1 MVILLPL
8 DCSLDNLSNF
18 AKLEII
24 FFDLPMLQVYKRMQ
38 KMREKYV
45 DTLAK
50 LYEYA
55 TTVYSKK
62 QYTQWYDTKEGG
74 YTYASLK
81 DKSDALSKTLTQ
93 YGIGAGDKVAILS
106 QSMPN
111 WSVAFFSLA
120 PFGRI
125 VIPILPD
132 SSQNEVTNIIN
143 HSETKAIF
151 VSQKLA
157 GKVSQEVK
165 DKMVLVIDMDTLE
178 IVKADDEH
186 FTCDGKTS
194 VPTPEDIATIIYTS
208 GTTGSAKGVVLSH
221 RNLSSNVI
229 TCYHSCKRTSKDR
242 WLSVLPMAHTLEMTL
257 SMLYPM
263 YCGATVY
270 YLPKPPVATL
280 LLKALKI
287 VKPTTMLTVPMI
299 IEKVYKGSVL
309 PTIKNSRTLT
319 WMNEHMNGLMCRI
332 IGMKLKATFG
342 GHISFYGIGGAKLDP
357 EVEKFL
363 LKAKFPYA
371 IGYGLTE
378 TSPLLGYSMHG
389 WRSVGSFGYPV
400 YNVKLKLHNV
410 DPATGEGEVVAQGP
424 NVMLGYYKD
433 PVRTKSVFT
442 EDGWFRTSDIAVQDE
457 KGRFYIK
464 GRNNNMILGPSGENI
479 YPEEIE
485 NVVNNVEGV
494 SESII
499 VERNGRLVALVQPSE
514 DFIKWD
520 NESED
525 KLYEKLDNWK
535 EKILNFTN
543 KNVNKS
549 SQVSS
554 VEVMKEPFEKTAT
567 QKIRR
572 FKYKESAPTVE
583 EKNKQEKK

>member
-1 MVILLPL
+1 
-8 DCSLDNLSNF
+8 
-18 AKLEII
+18 
-24 FFDLPMLQVYKRMQ
+24 
-38 KMREKYV
+38 MREKYV

-74 YTYASLK
+74 YTYNSFK
-81 DKSDALSKTLTQ
+81 GKCDSLSKKLTQ

-111 WSVAFFSLA
+111 WSVAFFSIV

-125 VIPILPD
+125 AIPILPD
-132 SSQNEVTNIIN
+132 SSVNEVTNILE
-143 HSETKAIF
+143 HSESKVIF

-157 GKVSQEVK
+157 SKVSKECR
-165 DKMVLVIDMDTLE
+165 DRMTLVIDIDTFEVLQS
-178 IVKADDEH
+178 DDEK
-186 FTCDGKTS
+186 FTCDGRTS
-194 VPTPEDIATIIYTS
+194 IPTPDDIATIIYTS

-221 RNLSSNVI
+221 RNLASNVI
-229 TCYHSCKRTSKDR
+229 TCYHSCKRTEKDR

-257 SMLYPM
+257 CMLYPM

-270 YLPKPPVATL
+270 YLPKPPVASL
-280 LLKALKI
+280 LMKALKM
-287 VKPTTMLTVPMI
+287 VKPTTMLTVPLI

-309 PTIKNSRTLT
+309 PTIQKSRTLT
-319 WMNEHMNGLMCRI
+319 WMNKNMNGLMCRI

-342 GHISFYGIGGAKLDP
+342 GHMSFYGIGGAKLDP
-357 EVEKFL
+357 EVESFL

-378 TSPLLGYSMHG
+378 TSPLLGYSMHN
-389 WRSVGSFGYPV
+389 WRTVGSFGYPV

-410 DPATGEGEVVAQGP
+410 NPETGEGEIIAKGP

-433 PVRTKSVFT
+433 PARTKGVFT

-457 KGRFYIK
+457 KGRFSIK

-485 NVVNNVEGV
+485 NVINNVEGV
-494 SESII
+494 SESIV
-499 VERNGRLVALVQPSE
+499 VERDGKLVALVQPDE
-514 DFIKWD
+514 NYIQWD
-520 NESED
+520 KESED
-525 KLYEKLDNWK
+525 KLYEKLDAWK
-535 EKILNFTN
+535 AKLLKITN
-543 KNVNKS
+543 KNVSKA

-583 EKNKQEKK
+583 EEQKSK

>member
-1 MVILLPL
+1 
-8 DCSLDNLSNF
+8 
-18 AKLEII
+18 
-24 FFDLPMLQVYKRMQ
+24 MQ
-38 KMREKYV
+38 RMREKYV

-74 YTYASLK
+74 YTYSSFKAKCDS
-81 DKSDALSKTLTQ
+81 LSKKLTQ

-111 WSVAFFSLA
+111 WSVAFFSIV

-125 VIPILPD
+125 AIPILPD
-132 SSQNEVTNIIN
+132 SSENEVTNILE
-143 HSETKAIF
+143 HSESKVIF

-157 GKVSQEVK
+157 GKVSKECR
-165 DKMVLVIDMDTLE
+165 DRMTLVIDMDTFDV
-178 IVKADDEH
+178 IQADETK
-186 FTCDGKTS
+186 FTCDGRAAI
-194 VPTPEDIATIIYTS
+194 PTPEDIATIIYTS

-221 RNLSSNVI
+221 RNLSANVI
-229 TCYHSCKRTSKDR
+229 TCYHACKRTDKDR

-270 YLPKPPVATL
+270 YLPKPPVASL
-280 LLKALKI
+280 LMKALKI
-287 VKPTTMLTVPMI
+287 VKPTTMLTVPLI

-309 PTIKNSRTLT
+309 PTIKKSRTLT
-319 WMNEHMNGLMCRI
+319 WMNEHMHGLMCRI
-332 IGMKLKATFG
+332 IGMKLKKTFG

-363 LKAKFPYA
+363 LDAKFPYA

-378 TSPLLGYSMHG
+378 TSPLLGYAMHG
-389 WRSVGSFGYPV
+389 WRAVGSFGYPV
-400 YNVKLKLHNV
+400 YNVRLKLHNV
-410 DPATGEGEVVAQGP
+410 NPETGEGEIVAKGP

-442 EDGWFRTSDIAVQDE
+442 EDGWFRTSDIAVKDE
-457 KGRFYIK
+457 KGRYFIK
-464 GRNNNMILGPSGENI
+464 GRNSNMILGPSGENI

-485 NVVNNVEGV
+485 NVINNVEGV
-494 SESII
+494 SESIV
-499 VERNGRLVALVQPSE
+499 VERDGKLVALVQPQE
-514 DFIKWD
+514 NFIEWD
-520 NESED
+520 KDSED
-525 KLYEKLDNWK
+525 KLYEKLDAWK
-535 EKILNFTN
+535 AKLLKVTN
-543 KNVNKS
+543 KNVSKA

-583 EKNKQEKK
+583 SEKKSEENK

>member
-1 MVILLPL
+1 MIQL
-8 DCSLDNLSNF
+8 
-18 AKLEII
+18 
-24 FFDLPMLQVYKRMQ
+24 YKRMQ
-38 KMREKYV
+38 RMREKYV

-74 YTYASLK
+74 YTYSSFKAKCDS
-81 DKSDALSKTLTQ
+81 LSKKLTQ

-111 WSVAFFSLA
+111 WSVAFFSIV

-125 VIPILPD
+125 AIPILPD
-132 SSQNEVTNIIN
+132 SSENEVTNILE
-143 HSETKAIF
+143 HSESKVIF

-157 GKVSQEVK
+157 GKVSKECR
-165 DKMVLVIDMDTLE
+165 DRMTLVIDMDTFDV
-178 IVKADDEH
+178 IQADETK
-186 FTCDGKTS
+186 FTCDGRAAI
-194 VPTPEDIATIIYTS
+194 PTPEDIATIIYTS

-221 RNLSSNVI
+221 RNLSANVI
-229 TCYHSCKRTSKDR
+229 TCYHACKRTDKDR

-270 YLPKPPVATL
+270 YLPKPPVASL
-280 LLKALKI
+280 LMKALKI
-287 VKPTTMLTVPMI
+287 VKPTTMLTVPLI

-309 PTIKNSRTLT
+309 PTIKKSRTLT
-319 WMNEHMNGLMCRI
+319 WMNEHMHGLMCRI
-332 IGMKLKATFG
+332 IGMKLKKTFG

-363 LKAKFPYA
+363 LDAKFPYA

-378 TSPLLGYSMHG
+378 TSPLLGYAMHG
-389 WRSVGSFGYPV
+389 WRAVGSFGYPV
-400 YNVKLKLHNV
+400 YNVRLKLHNV
-410 DPATGEGEVVAQGP
+410 NPVTGEGEIVAKGP

-442 EDGWFRTSDIAVQDE
+442 EDGWFRTSDIAVKDE
-457 KGRFYIK
+457 KGRYFIK
-464 GRNNNMILGPSGENI
+464 GRNSNMILGPSGENI

-485 NVVNNVEGV
+485 NVINNVEGV
-494 SESII
+494 SESIV
-499 VERNGRLVALVQPSE
+499 VERDGKLVALVQPQE
-514 DFIKWD
+514 NFIEWD
-520 NESED
+520 KDSED
-525 KLYEKLDNWK
+525 KLYEKLDAWK
-535 EKILNFTN
+535 AKLLKVTN
-543 KNVNKS
+543 KNVSKA

-583 EKNKQEKK
+583 SEKKSEENK

>member
-1 MVILLPL
+1 
-8 DCSLDNLSNF
+8 
-18 AKLEII
+18 
-24 FFDLPMLQVYKRMQ
+24 MQ
-38 KMREKYV
+38 RMREKYI
-45 DTLAK
+45 DTLDK
-50 LYEYA
+50 LYDYA

-74 YTYASLK
+74 YTFGSFK
-81 DKSDALSKTLTQ
+81 GKCDSLSKKLTQ
-93 YGIGAGDKVAILS
+93 FGIGAGNKVAILS

-111 WSVAFFSLA
+111 WSVAFFSIV

-125 VIPILPD
+125 AIPILPD
-132 SSQNEVTNIIN
+132 SSPNEVTNILE
-143 HSETKAIF
+143 HSESKVIF

-157 GKVSQEVK
+157 SKVSQECR
-165 DKMVLVIDMDTLE
+165 DKMTLVIDIDTFE
-178 IVKADDEH
+178 VIQADDQQ
-186 FTCDGKTS
+186 FTCDGRTAI
-194 VPTPEDIATIIYTS
+194 PTPDDIATIIYTS

-221 RNLSSNVI
+221 RNLASNVI
-229 TCYHSCKRTSKDR
+229 TCYHACKRTEKDR

-270 YLPKPPVATL
+270 YLPKPPVASL
-280 LLKALKI
+280 LMKALKI
-287 VKPTTMLTVPMI
+287 VKPTTMLTVPLI

-309 PTIKNSRTLT
+309 PTIRKSRTLT
-319 WMNEHMNGLMCRI
+319 WMNENMNGLMCRI

-357 EVEKFL
+357 EVENFL

-378 TSPLLGYSMHG
+378 TSPLLGYSMKG
-389 WRSVGSFGYPV
+389 WRTVGSFGYPV
-400 YNVKLKLHNV
+400 YNVKLRLDNV
-410 DPATGEGEVVAQGP
+410 NPETGEGEIVAKGP

-433 PVRTKSVFT
+433 PSRTKSVFT

-457 KGRFYIK
+457 KGRFFIK

-485 NVVNNVEGV
+485 NVINNVEGV
-494 SESII
+494 SESIV
-499 VERNGRLVALVQPSE
+499 VERDGKLVALVQPDE
-514 DFIKWD
+514 NYIQWD
-520 NESED
+520 KVGED
-525 KLYEKLDNWK
+525 KLYEKLDAWK
-535 EKILNFTN
+535 AKLLKITN
-543 KNVNKS
+543 KNVSKA

-583 EKNKQEKK
+583 EEQKEKK

>member
-1 MVILLPL
+1 MIQL
-8 DCSLDNLSNF
+8 
-18 AKLEII
+18 
-24 FFDLPMLQVYKRMQ
+24 YKRMQ
-38 KMREKYV
+38 RMREKYV

-55 TTVYSKK
+55 TTVYSKN

-74 YTYASLK
+74 YTYSSFKAK
-81 DKSDALSKTLTQ
+81 CDGLSKKLTQ

-111 WSVAFFSLA
+111 WSVAFFSIV

-125 VIPILPD
+125 AIPILPD
-132 SSQNEVTNIIN
+132 SSVNEVTNILE
-143 HSETKAIF
+143 HSESKVIF

-157 GKVSQEVK
+157 SKVTQECRE
-165 DKMVLVIDMDTLE
+165 KMTLVIDIDTFE
-178 IVKADDEH
+178 VIKADEAR
-186 FTCDGKTS
+186 FTCDGRTT
-194 VPTPEDIATIIYTS
+194 VPTPDDIATIIYTS

-221 RNLSSNVI
+221 RNLASNVI
-229 TCYHSCKRTSKDR
+229 TCYHSCKRTEKDR

-257 SMLYPM
+257 CMLYPM

-270 YLPKPPVATL
+270 YLPKPPVASL
-280 LLKALKI
+280 LLKALPI
-287 VKPTTMLTVPMI
+287 VKPTTMLTVPLI

-309 PTIKNSRTLT
+309 PTIRKSRTLT
-319 WMNEHMNGLMCRI
+319 WMNEHMNGLMCKI
-332 IGMKLKATFG
+332 IGMKLKKTFG
-342 GHISFYGIGGAKLDP
+342 GKISFYGIGGAKLDP
-357 EVEKFL
+357 EVENFL
-363 LKAKFPYA
+363 LKANFPYA

-378 TSPLLGYSMHG
+378 TSPLLGYSMNG
-389 WRSVGSFGYPV
+389 WRAVGSFGYPV

-410 DPATGEGEVVAQGP
+410 NPETGEGEVVAKGP

-433 PVRTKSVFT
+433 PARTKSVFT

-457 KGRFYIK
+457 KGRYSIK
-464 GRNNNMILGPSGENI
+464 GRNNNMILGPSGKNI

-485 NVVNNVEGV
+485 NVINNLEGV
-494 SESII
+494 SESIV
-499 VERNGRLVALVQPSE
+499 VEREGKLVALVQPNE
-514 DFIKWD
+514 NFVQWD
-520 NESED
+520 KESED
-525 KLYEKLDNWK
+525 KLYEKLDVWK
-535 EKILNFTN
+535 AKLLKLTN
-543 KNVNKS
+543 KSVSKA

-583 EKNKQEKK
+583 EEQKEKTDNK

>member
-1 MVILLPL
+1 MIQL
-8 DCSLDNLSNF
+8 
-18 AKLEII
+18 
-24 FFDLPMLQVYKRMQ
+24 YKRMQ
-38 KMREKYV
+38 RMREKYV

-50 LYEYA
+50 LYDYA

-62 QYTQWYDTKEGG
+62 QYTQWYDTKQGG
-74 YTYASLK
+74 YTYSSFK
-81 DKSDALSKTLTQ
+81 GKCDSLSKKLTQ

-111 WSVAFFSLA
+111 WSVAFFSVV

-125 VIPILPD
+125 AIPILPD
-132 SSQNEVTNIIN
+132 SSENEITNIIK
-143 HSETKAIF
+143 HSESKVLF
-151 VSQKLA
+151 VSERLA
-157 GKVSQEVK
+157 YKVSQEVK
-165 DKMVLVIDMDTLE
+165 DRLTLLIDIDTFEVIQ
-178 IVKADDEH
+178 ADDEQ
-186 FTCDGKTS
+186 FTCDGRTS
-194 VPTPEDIATIIYTS
+194 VPTPDDIAAIIYTS

-221 RNLSSNVI
+221 RNLASNVI
-229 TCYHSCKRTSKDR
+229 TCYHACKRNEKDR

-270 YLPKPPVATL
+270 YLPKPPVASL
-280 LLKALKI
+280 LMKALKI
-287 VKPTTMLTVPMI
+287 VKPTTMLTVPLI

-309 PTIKNSRTLT
+309 PTIKKSRTLT

-378 TSPLLGYSMHG
+378 TSPLLGYSMHR
-389 WRSVGSFGYPV
+389 WRAVGSFGYPV
-400 YNVKLKLHNV
+400 YNVRLKLHDVN
-410 DPATGEGEVVAQGP
+410 PETGEGEIVAKGP

-433 PVRTKSVFT
+433 PKRTKSVFT
-442 EDGWFRTSDIAVQDE
+442 EDGWFRTSDIAVMDE
-457 KGRFYIK
+457 KGRFFIK

-485 NVVNNVEGV
+485 NVINNVEGV
-494 SESII
+494 SESIV
-499 VERNGRLVALVQPSE
+499 VERDGKLVALVQPVE
-514 DFIKWD
+514 NYIEWD
-520 NESED
+520 KESED
-525 KLYEKLDNWK
+525 KFYERLDNWK
-535 EKILNFTN
+535 SKVMSMVNR
-543 KNVNKS
+543 NVSKA

-583 EKNKQEKK
+583 EEKKEK

>member
-1 MVILLPL
+1 
-8 DCSLDNLSNF
+8 
-18 AKLEII
+18 
-24 FFDLPMLQVYKRMQ
+24 MQ
-38 KMREKYV
+38 RMREKYV

-55 TTVYSKK
+55 TTVYSKN
-62 QYTQWYDTKEGG
+62 QYTQWYNTKEGG
-74 YTYASLK
+74 YTFSSLK
-81 DKSDALSKTLTQ
+81 AKCDSLSKKLTQ

-111 WSVAFFSLA
+111 WSVAFFSIV

-125 VIPILPD
+125 AIPILPD
-132 SSQNEVTNIIN
+132 SSQNEVTNILE
-143 HSETKAIF
+143 HSESKVIF
-151 VSQKLA
+151 VSQKLMSKLSEECRA
-157 GKVSQEVK
+157 
-165 DKMVLVIDMDTLE
+165 KMTLVIDMDTFE
-178 IVKADDEH
+178 VIQSDEEK
-186 FTCDGKTS
+186 FTCDGRTS

-221 RNLSSNVI
+221 RNLASNVI
-229 TCYHSCKRTSKDR
+229 TCYHSCKRTEKDR

-270 YLPKPPVATL
+270 YLPKPPVASL
-280 LLKALKI
+280 LMKALKM
-287 VKPTTMLTVPMI
+287 VKPTTMLTVPLI

-309 PTIKNSRTLT
+309 PTIQKSRTLT

-378 TSPLLGYSMHG
+378 TSPLLGYSMNR
-389 WRSVGSFGYPV
+389 WRTVGSFGYPV

-410 DPATGEGEVVAQGP
+410 NPETGEGEVVAKGP

-433 PVRTKSVFT
+433 PKRTRSVFT

-457 KGRFYIK
+457 KGRFFIK

-485 NVVNNVEGV
+485 NVINNVEGV
-494 SESII
+494 SESIV
-499 VERNGRLVALVQPSE
+499 VERDGKLVALVQPNE
-514 DFIKWD
+514 NFIQWD
-520 NESED
+520 KEGED
-525 KLYEKLDNWK
+525 KLYETLDAWKAKLLK
-535 EKILNFTN
+535 VTN
-543 KNVNKS
+543 KNVSKA

-554 VEVMKEPFEKTAT
+554 IEVMKEPFEKTAT

-572 FKYKESAPTVE
+572 FKYKDSAPTVE
-583 EKNKQEKK
+583 EEQKSK

>member
-1 MVILLPL
+1 
-8 DCSLDNLSNF
+8 
-18 AKLEII
+18 
-24 FFDLPMLQVYKRMQ
+24 MQ
-38 KMREKYV
+38 RMREKYI
-45 DTLAK
+45 DTLDK
-50 LYEYA
+50 LYDYA

-74 YTYASLK
+74 YTFGSFK
-81 DKSDALSKTLTQ
+81 GKCDSLSKKLTQ
-93 YGIGAGDKVAILS
+93 YGIGAGNKVAILS

-111 WSVAFFSLA
+111 WSVAFFSIV

-125 VIPILPD
+125 AIPILPD
-132 SSQNEVTNIIN
+132 SSPNEVTNILE
-143 HSETKAIF
+143 HSESKVIF

-157 GKVSQEVK
+157 SKVSQECR
-165 DKMVLVIDMDTLE
+165 DKMTLVIDIDTFE
-178 IVKADDEH
+178 VIQADDQQ
-186 FTCDGKTS
+186 FTCDGRTAI
-194 VPTPEDIATIIYTS
+194 PTPDDIATIIYTS

-221 RNLSSNVI
+221 RNLASNVI
-229 TCYHSCKRTSKDR
+229 TCYHACKRTEKDR

-270 YLPKPPVATL
+270 YLPKPPVASL
-280 LLKALKI
+280 LMKALKI
-287 VKPTTMLTVPMI
+287 VKPTTMLTVPLI

-309 PTIKNSRTLT
+309 PTIRKSRTLT
-319 WMNEHMNGLMCRI
+319 WMNENMNGLMCRI

-357 EVEKFL
+357 EVENFL

-378 TSPLLGYSMHG
+378 TSPLLGYSMKG
-389 WRSVGSFGYPV
+389 WRTVGSFGYPV
-400 YNVKLKLHNV
+400 YNVKLRLDNV
-410 DPATGEGEVVAQGP
+410 NPETGEGEIVAKGP

-433 PVRTKSVFT
+433 PSRTKSVFT

-457 KGRFYIK
+457 KGRFFIK

-485 NVVNNVEGV
+485 NVINNVEGV
-494 SESII
+494 NESIV
-499 VERNGRLVALVQPSE
+499 VERDGKLVALVQPDE
-514 DFIKWD
+514 NYIQWD
-520 NESED
+520 KVGED
-525 KLYEKLDNWK
+525 KLYEKLDAWK
-535 EKILNFTN
+535 AKLLKITN
-543 KNVNKS
+543 KNVSKA

-583 EKNKQEKK
+583 EEQKEKK

>member
-1 MVILLPL
+1 MIQL
-8 DCSLDNLSNF
+8 
-18 AKLEII
+18 
-24 FFDLPMLQVYKRMQ
+24 YKRMQ

-74 YTYASLK
+74 YTYATLK
-81 DKSDALSKTLTQ
+81 AKCDELSKVLTQ

-120 PFGRI
+120 PYGRI

-132 SSQNEVTNIIN
+132 SSSNEVTNIIN

-157 GKVSQEVK
+157 NKVSQEVK
-165 DKMVLVIDMDTLE
+165 DKMVLIIDVDTLE
-178 IVKADDEH
+178 IVKSDDDK

-229 TCYHSCKRTSKDR
+229 TCYHSCKRTHKDR

-263 YCGATVY
+263 YCGACVY
-270 YLPKPPVATL
+270 YLQKPPVASL
-280 LLKALKI
+280 LLKAMKT

-319 WMNEHMNGLMCRI
+319 WMSENMNGLMCRI
-332 IGMKLKATFG
+332 IGMKLKKTFG
-342 GHISFYGIGGAKLDP
+342 GHMTFYGIGGAKLDP

-378 TSPLLGYSMHG
+378 TSPLLGYAMHG
-389 WRSVGSFGYPV
+389 WRTVGSFGYPV

-442 EDGWFRTSDIAVQDE
+442 EDGWFRTSDIAVMDE
-457 KGRFYIK
+457 KGRFFIK

-499 VERNGRLVALVQPSE
+499 VERNGRLVALVQPNE
-514 DFIKWD
+514 NFIQWD

-525 KLYEKLDNWK
+525 KLYEKLDSWK
-535 EKILNFTN
+535 EKILSFTN

-583 EKNKQEKK
+583 QEKKFDNK

>member
-1 MVILLPL
+1 
-8 DCSLDNLSNF
+8 
-18 AKLEII
+18 
-24 FFDLPMLQVYKRMQ
+24 MLQLYKRMQ
-38 KMREKYV
+38 RMREKYV

-55 TTVYSKK
+55 TTVYGKK

-74 YTYASLK
+74 YTYNSFKLK
-81 DKSDALSKTLTQ
+81 CDSLSKKLTQ

-111 WSVAFFSLA
+111 WSVAFFSIT

-125 VIPILPD
+125 AIPILPD
-132 SSQNEVTNIIN
+132 SSENEVTNIIN

-151 VSQKLA
+151 VSQRLI
-157 GKVSQEVK
+157 GKVSQDII
-165 DKMVLVIDMDTLE
+165 DKMTLVIDLDTFKVL
-178 IVKADDEH
+178 KADEDQ
-186 FTCDGKTS
+186 FTCDGRTLI
-194 VPTPEDIATIIYTS
+194 PTPDDIATIIYTS

-221 RNLSSNVI
+221 RNLTSNVI
-229 TCYHSCKRTSKDR
+229 TCYHSCKRTEKDR
-242 WLSVLPMAHTLEMTL
+242 WLSILPMAHTLEMTL
-257 SMLYPM
+257 CMLYPM

-270 YLPKPPVATL
+270 YLQKPPVPSL
-280 LLKALKI
+280 LMKALKV
-287 VKPTTMLTVPMI
+287 VKPTTMLTVPLI

-309 PTIKNSRTLT
+309 PTIKKSRTLT
-319 WMNEHMNGLMCRI
+319 WMNEHMHGLMCRI

-342 GHISFYGIGGAKLDP
+342 GHMSFYGIGGAKLDP

-363 LKAKFPYA
+363 LDAKFPYA

-378 TSPLLGYSMHG
+378 TSPLLGYAMHG
-389 WRSVGSFGYPV
+389 WRAVGSFGYPV

-410 DPATGEGEVVAQGP
+410 NPETGEGEIVAKGP

-433 PVRTKSVFT
+433 PKRTKSVFT
-442 EDGWFRTSDIAVQDE
+442 EDGWFRTSDIAAVDE
-457 KGRFYIK
+457 KGRYFIK

-485 NVVNNVEGV
+485 NVINNVEGV
-494 SESII
+494 SESIV
-499 VERNGRLVALVQPSE
+499 VERGGKLVALVQPAE
-514 DFIKWD
+514 NFIEWD
-520 NESED
+520 KESED
-525 KLYEKLDNWK
+525 KIYEKLDSWK
-535 EKILNFTN
+535 AKVLKVTN
-543 KNVNKS
+543 KNVSKT

-572 FKYKESAPTVE
+572 FKYKDQAPTVE
-583 EKNKQEKK
+583 SEKHETDKE

>member
-1 MVILLPL
+1 
-8 DCSLDNLSNF
+8 
-18 AKLEII
+18 
-24 FFDLPMLQVYKRMQ
+24 MLQLYKRMQ
-38 KMREKYV
+38 RMREKYV

-50 LYEYA
+50 LYDYA
-55 TTVYSKK
+55 TTVYGKK

-74 YTYASLK
+74 YTFNSFKLK
-81 DKSDALSKTLTQ
+81 CDSLSKKLTQ

-111 WSVAFFSLA
+111 WSVAFFSIV

-125 VIPILPD
+125 AIPILPD
-132 SSQNEVTNIIN
+132 SSENEVTNIIN
-143 HSETKAIF
+143 HSETKVIF
-151 VSQKLA
+151 VSQRLA
-157 GKVSQEVK
+157 GKVSEEIRK
-165 DKMVLVIDMDTLE
+165 RMTLVIDIETFE
-178 IVKADDEH
+178 VISADEDK
-186 FTCDGKTS
+186 FTCDGRTS
-194 VPTPEDIATIIYTS
+194 VPTPDDIATIIYTS

-221 RNLSSNVI
+221 RNLASNVI
-229 TCYHSCKRTSKDR
+229 TCYHSCKRTHKDR
-242 WLSVLPMAHTLEMTL
+242 WLSILPMAHTLEMTL

-270 YLPKPPVATL
+270 YLQKPPVPSL
-280 LLKALKI
+280 LMKALKV
-287 VKPTTMLTVPMI
+287 VKPTTMLTVPLI

-309 PTIKNSRTLT
+309 PTIKKSRTLS

-342 GHISFYGIGGAKLDP
+342 GHVTFYGIGGAKLDP
-357 EVEKFL
+357 EVESFL

-378 TSPLLGYSMHG
+378 TSPLLGYAMHG
-389 WRSVGSFGYPV
+389 WRAVGSFGYPV
-400 YNVKLKLHNV
+400 YNVKLKLHDIN
-410 DPATGEGEVVAQGP
+410 PETGEGEVVAKGP

-433 PVRTKSVFT
+433 PKRTKSVFT

-464 GRNNNMILGPSGENI
+464 GRNSNMILGPSGENI

-485 NVVNNVEGV
+485 NVINNVEGV
-494 SESII
+494 SESIV
-499 VERNGRLVALVQPSE
+499 VERGGRLVALVQPVE
-514 DFIKWD
+514 NYIEWD
-520 NESED
+520 KESED
-525 KLYEKLDNWK
+525 KIYEKLDKWK
-535 EKILNFTN
+535 AALLKTVNR
-543 KNVNKS
+543 NVSKT

-572 FKYKESAPTVE
+572 FKYKDEAPTVE
-583 EKNKQEKK
+583 AQKAEAEKTEK

>member
-1 MVILLPL
+1 
-8 DCSLDNLSNF
+8 
-18 AKLEII
+18 
-24 FFDLPMLQVYKRMQ
+24 MQ
-38 KMREKYV
+38 RMREKYV

-74 YTYASLK
+74 YTYSEFK
-81 DKSDALSKTLTQ
+81 DKCDSISKKLTQ

-111 WSVAFFSLA
+111 WSVAFFSIV

-125 VIPILPD
+125 AIPILPD
-132 SSQNEVTNIIN
+132 SSENEVTNILE
-143 HSETKAIF
+143 HSESKVIF

-157 GKVSQEVK
+157 SKVSEECRNK
-165 DKMVLVIDMDTLE
+165 LTLVIDIETFEVL
-178 IVKADDEH
+178 KADDDK
-186 FTCDGKTS
+186 FTCDGRAT

-221 RNLSSNVI
+221 RNLASNVI
-229 TCYHSCKRTSKDR
+229 TCYHSCKRNDKDR
-242 WLSVLPMAHTLEMTL
+242 WLSILPMAHTLEMTL

-270 YLPKPPVATL
+270 YLPKPPVPSL
-280 LLKALKI
+280 LMKALKI
-287 VKPTTMLTVPMI
+287 VKPTTMLTVPLI

-309 PTIKNSRTLT
+309 PTIQKSRTLS

-342 GHISFYGIGGAKLDP
+342 GHVSFYGIGGAKLDP

-378 TSPLLGYSMHG
+378 TSPLLGYSMNG
-389 WRSVGSFGYPV
+389 WRTVGSFGYPV
-400 YNVKLKLHNV
+400 YNVQLKLHNV
-410 DPATGEGEVVAQGP
+410 NPETGEGEIVAKGP

-433 PVRTKSVFT
+433 PKRTKSVFT
-442 EDGWFRTSDIAVQDE
+442 EDGWFRTSDIAIQDE
-457 KGRFYIK
+457 KGRFFIK

-485 NVVNNVEGV
+485 NVINNVEGV
-494 SESII
+494 SESIV
-499 VERNGRLVALVQPSE
+499 VERDGRLVALVAPQE
-514 DFIKWD
+514 NFIQWD
-520 NESED
+520 KEGED
-525 KLYEKLDNWK
+525 KLYEKLDAWK
-535 EKILNFTN
+535 KKLLSITN
-543 KNVNKS
+543 KNVSKA

-554 VEVMKEPFEKTAT
+554 IEVMKEPFEKTAT

-572 FKYKESAPTVE
+572 FKYKDSAPTVE
-583 EKNKQEKK
+583 EEQKENK

>member
-1 MVILLPL
+1 
-8 DCSLDNLSNF
+8 
-18 AKLEII
+18 
-24 FFDLPMLQVYKRMQ
+24 
-38 KMREKYV
+38 MREKYI
-45 DTLAK
+45 DTLDK
-50 LYEYA
+50 LYDYA

-74 YTYASLK
+74 YTFGSFK
-81 DKSDALSKTLTQ
+81 GKCDSLSKKLTQ

-111 WSVAFFSLA
+111 WSVAFFSIV

-125 VIPILPD
+125 AIPILPD
-132 SSQNEVTNIIN
+132 SSPNEVTNILE
-143 HSETKAIF
+143 HSESKVIF

-157 GKVSQEVK
+157 SKVSQECR
-165 DKMVLVIDMDTLE
+165 DKMTLVIDIDTFE
-178 IVKADDEH
+178 VIQADDQQ
-186 FTCDGKTS
+186 FTCDGRTAI
-194 VPTPEDIATIIYTS
+194 PTPDDIATIIYTS

-221 RNLSSNVI
+221 RNLASNVI
-229 TCYHSCKRTSKDR
+229 TCYHACKRTEKDR

-270 YLPKPPVATL
+270 YLPKPPVASL
-280 LLKALKI
+280 LMKALKI
-287 VKPTTMLTVPMI
+287 VKPTTMLTVPLI

-309 PTIKNSRTLT
+309 PTIRKSRTLT
-319 WMNEHMNGLMCRI
+319 WMNENMNGLMCRI

-357 EVEKFL
+357 EVENFL

-378 TSPLLGYSMHG
+378 TSPLLGYSMKG
-389 WRSVGSFGYPV
+389 WRTVGSFGYPV
-400 YNVKLKLHNV
+400 YNVKLRLDNV
-410 DPATGEGEVVAQGP
+410 NPETGEGEIVAKGP

-433 PVRTKSVFT
+433 PSRTKSVFT

-457 KGRFYIK
+457 KGRFFIK

-485 NVVNNVEGV
+485 NVINNVEGV
-494 SESII
+494 SESIV
-499 VERNGRLVALVQPSE
+499 VERDGKLVALVQPDE
-514 DFIKWD
+514 NYIQWD
-520 NESED
+520 KVGED
-525 KLYEKLDNWK
+525 KLYEKLDAWK
-535 EKILNFTN
+535 AKLLKITN
-543 KNVNKS
+543 KNVSKA
-549 SQVSS
+549 SQVNS

-583 EKNKQEKK
+583 EEQKEKK

>member
-1 MVILLPL
+1 
-8 DCSLDNLSNF
+8 
-18 AKLEII
+18 
-24 FFDLPMLQVYKRMQ
+24 
-38 KMREKYV
+38 MREKYV

-55 TTVYSKK
+55 TTVYSKN
-62 QYTQWYDTKEGG
+62 QYTQWYNTKEGG
-74 YTYASLK
+74 YTFSSLK
-81 DKSDALSKTLTQ
+81 AKCDSLSKKLTQ

-111 WSVAFFSLA
+111 WSVAFFSIV

-125 VIPILPD
+125 AIPILPD
-132 SSQNEVTNIIN
+132 SSQNEVTNILE
-143 HSETKAIF
+143 HSESKVIF
-151 VSQKLA
+151 VSQKLMSKLSEECRA
-157 GKVSQEVK
+157 
-165 DKMVLVIDMDTLE
+165 KMTLVIDMDTFE
-178 IVKADDEH
+178 VIQSDEEK
-186 FTCDGKTS
+186 FTCDGRTS

-221 RNLSSNVI
+221 RNLASNVI
-229 TCYHSCKRTSKDR
+229 TCYHSCKRTEKDR

-257 SMLYPM
+257 CMLYPM

-270 YLPKPPVATL
+270 YLPKPPVASL
-280 LLKALKI
+280 LMKALKM
-287 VKPTTMLTVPMI
+287 VKPTTMLTVPLI

-309 PTIKNSRTLT
+309 PTIQKSRTLT

-357 EVEKFL
+357 EVERFL
-363 LKAKFPYA
+363 LKANFPYA

-378 TSPLLGYSMHG
+378 TSPLLGYSMNR
-389 WRSVGSFGYPV
+389 WRTVGSFGYPV

-410 DPATGEGEVVAQGP
+410 NPKTGEGEVVAKGP

-433 PVRTKSVFT
+433 PKRTRSVFT

-457 KGRFYIK
+457 KGRFFIK

-485 NVVNNVEGV
+485 NVINNVEGV
-494 SESII
+494 SESIV
-499 VERNGRLVALVQPSE
+499 VERDGKLVALVQPNE
-514 DFIKWD
+514 NFIQWD
-520 NESED
+520 KEGED
-525 KLYEKLDNWK
+525 KLYETLDAWKAKLLK
-535 EKILNFTN
+535 VTN
-543 KNVNKS
+543 KNVSKA

-554 VEVMKEPFEKTAT
+554 IEVMKEPFEKTAT

-572 FKYKESAPTVE
+572 FKYKDSAPTVE
-583 EKNKQEKK
+583 EEQKSK

>member
-1 MVILLPL
+1 
-8 DCSLDNLSNF
+8 
-18 AKLEII
+18 
-24 FFDLPMLQVYKRMQ
+24 MLQLYKRMQ
-38 KMREKYV
+38 RMREKYV

-74 YTYASLK
+74 YTYSEFK
-81 DKSDALSKTLTQ
+81 DKCDSISKKLTQ

-111 WSVAFFSLA
+111 WSVAFFSIV

-125 VIPILPD
+125 AIPILPD
-132 SSQNEVTNIIN
+132 SSENEVTNILE
-143 HSETKAIF
+143 HSESKVIF

-157 GKVSQEVK
+157 SKVSEECRNK
-165 DKMVLVIDMDTLE
+165 LTLVIDIETFEVL
-178 IVKADDEH
+178 KADDDK
-186 FTCDGKTS
+186 FTCDGRAT

-221 RNLSSNVI
+221 RNLASNVI
-229 TCYHSCKRTSKDR
+229 TCYHSCKRNDKDR
-242 WLSVLPMAHTLEMTL
+242 WLSILPMAHTLEMTL

-270 YLPKPPVATL
+270 YLPKPPVPSL
-280 LLKALKI
+280 LMKALKV
-287 VKPTTMLTVPMI
+287 VKPTTMLTVPLI

-309 PTIKNSRTLT
+309 PTIQKSRTLT

-332 IGMKLKATFG
+332 IGMKLKSTFG

-357 EVEKFL
+357 EVERFL

-378 TSPLLGYSMHG
+378 TSPLLGYSMNG
-389 WRSVGSFGYPV
+389 WRTVGSFGYPV
-400 YNVKLKLHNV
+400 YNVQLKLDNV
-410 DPATGEGEVVAQGP
+410 NPETGEGEVVAKGP

-433 PVRTKSVFT
+433 PKRTKSVFT
-442 EDGWFRTSDIAVQDE
+442 EDGWFRTSDIAIQDE

-464 GRNNNMILGPSGENI
+464 GRNSNMILGPSGENI

-485 NVVNNVEGV
+485 NVINNVEGV
-494 SESII
+494 SESIV
-499 VERNGRLVALVQPSE
+499 VERDGRLVALVAPQE
-514 DFIKWD
+514 NFIQWD
-520 NESED
+520 KEGED
-525 KLYEKLDNWK
+525 KLYEKLDAWK
-535 EKILNFTN
+535 KKLLSITN
-543 KNVNKS
+543 KNVSKA

-554 VEVMKEPFEKTAT
+554 IEVMKEPFEKTAT

-572 FKYKESAPTVE
+572 FKYKDSAPTVE
-583 EKNKQEKK
+583 EEQKENK